1 MIMQG
6 QSTAANPA
14 TAAPMGEPTA
24 QEIRAV
30 FIGLMIVLGLSALDQ
45 SIVATA
51 LPRIVGDLGGVS
63 HLSWVVTAY
72 VLASTSTMPLYGKLS
87 DQYGRK
93 PLIYTAIAIFLI
105 GSALCGLAQS
115 LFQLIVF
122 RAIQGLG
129 AGGLLPLAQI
139 IIGDLVPPA
148 QRGRRQGTIVA
159 VFAVC
164 SVLGPVLGGVITDLL
179 SWHWIFYVNLPIGA
193 VAFVAIARALRRP
206 HPTHARRID
215 YLGAAL
221 LTSGTTTLLLVLALG
236 GTEWPWRSP
245 QITALAIATVVLAAL
260 FVVHVRRAPEPVLPL
275 ELFDNRVFLVACTVL
290 GLTFMGLLGA
300 SLFFPLFFQVVMGIT
315 PSHSGF
321 LTGPLMIGMV
331 ISSFI
336 NGRVLLR
343 TGRYKP
349 AQVGGLSVAVAAF
362 TMLAWGIATA
372 RSLAVIE
379 PAIFALGL
387 GLGLVMPN
395 MTIAVQNAL
404 PAAHRGVGTATL
416 AFFRSLGGLIGV
428 TGAGAVL
435 SRQLR
440 GAPGGAATPSLHT
453 EGGVPHITTLSPEA
467 HDALLGVYRHA
478 IATTFTIGACI
489 VVIALIAIL
498 FLPELPLRAHH
509 TPTGGSDGTAGRHP
523 G

>member
-1 MIMQG
+1 MTTPAP
-6 QSTAANPA
+6 SA
-14 TAAPMGEPTA
+14 TATPTIAAPTAEPTA

-51 LPRIVGDLGGVS
+51 LPRIVGDLGGVT

-93 PLIYTAIAIFLI
+93 PLIYAAIAIFLI

-122 RAIQGLG
+122 RAIQGIG

-148 QRGRRQGTIVA
+148 QRGRRQGAIMA

-164 SVLGPVLGGVITDLL
+164 SVLGPILGGVITDLL
-179 SWHWIFYVNLPIGA
+179 SWHWIFYVNLPVGA

-206 HPTHARRID
+206 APTHARRID

-221 LTSGTTTLLLVLALG
+221 LTCGTTAFLLVLALG
-236 GTEWPWRSP
+236 GTQWPWRSP
-245 QITALAIATVVLAAL
+245 EIITLAVATVVLTAL
-260 FVVHVRRAPEPVLPL
+260 LVVHVRRAPEPVLPL
-275 ELFDNRVFLVACTVL
+275 DLFDNRVFVVACAVL

-331 ISSFI
+331 VSSFV

-343 TGRYKP
+343 AGRYKP
-349 AQVGGLSVAVAAF
+349 AQVGGLSVAVVAF
-362 TMLAWGIATA
+362 ATLAWGIATA

-428 TGAGAVL
+428 TGAGAIL
-435 SRQLR
+435 ARQLR
-440 GAPGGAATPSLHT
+440 GTPGAGVPSLHA
-453 EGGVPHITTLSPEA
+453 EGGVPHITALTAEA
-467 HDALLGVYRHA
+467 HSALLDVYRHA
-478 IATTFTIGACI
+478 IATTFTIGVCI
-489 VVIALIAIL
+489 VLAALIAIL

-509 TPTGGSDGTAGRHP
+509 GPAGGGAPPTDRSRA
-523 G
+523 